1 MQPAVETIEVNPG
14 GAPTWLGPSQD
25 PLAALAAAP
34 TCAAAQA
41 DGVPCEGLA
50 RDCDGCPAFRQH
62 RDRMRARE
70 GPP

>member
-1 MQPAVETIEVNPG
+1 MHQVVEGMETPAERQWVG
-14 GAPTWLGPSQD
+14 SSLD

-41 DGVPCEGLA
+41 DGVPCEEMG
-50 RDCDGCPAFRQH
+50 RDCERCPAFLQH

-70 GPP
+70 GPL